1 MTNEEFQAELTNRK
15 NAIAAACVGATDE
28 FLASAMSDGLTAEA
42 ASRKWQQQLAA
53 RAEEAEK
60 KLAAVPTKTRGQ
72 KPLTTGVGGAG
83 NSEAAGDFSELVKA
97 AMEKNPRLTLRE
109 ARHQV
114 AKRHPGSHEAF
125 VEACPA
131 ATRGTNSRE

>member
-1 MTNEEFQAELTNRK
+1 MTDQEFQQELTNRK

-28 FLASAMSDGLTAEA
+28 FLASAMADGLTAEA

-60 KLAAVPTKTRGQ
+60 KLASMPTKTRGA
-72 KPLTTGVGGAG
+72 KPLTFGGGTAD
-83 NSEAAGDFSELVKA
+83 NSEAGGDFADLVA
-97 AMEKNPRLTLRE
+97 EAMAKNPRLSTRE
-109 ARHQV
+109 ARLQV
-114 AKRHPGSHEAF
+114 AKRYPEAHRAF
-125 VEACPA
+125 VESCPA